1 MSFLNKIQTWILKQ
15 EREKLLLSLGYKP
28 SQNTKITQELDT
40 LLNVTQ
46 ISDYLDKSYFDFK
59 YNSKTL
65 LKALCDLAEISDI
78 EYEDVIVEYEDN
90 KLKLNALE
98 QAYIFVYTNFKRK
111 GEPIVALA
119 AMENKRRIKLNKKI
133 YLSHTQEE
141 IDSYISDL
149 ITLHHKDNN
158 GVLPMWGVIEAYIY
172 YDQHGER
179 TAYSTLGEKI
189 ENASIPES
197 RATLSL

>member
-15 EREKLLLSLGYKP
+15 EREKLFISLGYKP

-40 LLNVTQ
+40 LLNATQ
-46 ISDYLDKSYFDFK
+46 MSNYLDKSYYDFK

-65 LKALCDLAEISDI
+65 LKAFCDLAGISDL

-90 KLKLNALE
+90 KRKLDALE
-98 QAYIFVYTNFKRK
+98 QTYIFVYTNFKRN

-119 AMENKRRIKLNKKI
+119 AMENKRRIKLNKEI
-133 YLSHTQEE
+133 YLSQTQEE
-141 IDSYISDL
+141 IDSYVSNL

-158 GVLPMWGVIEAYIY
+158 GILPMWGAIESYLY
-172 YDQHGER
+172 YDEHGEK
-179 TAYSTLGEKI
+179 TVYSTLGEKL
-189 ENASIPES
+189 ENDSIPES